1 MSNRSFSDEARVPA
15 VDDHRRLSLDDWV
28 VHCGTVR
35 VEPRSVAA
43 ERAAVGSN
51 MMRSGTALVLTA
63 LVCGG
68 CAARA
73 PELLGPPAIPLRSG
87 PLAIDVVY
95 PPDSS
100 FITARDSNFVF
111 GSVGDGNAELTI
123 NGERVR
129 VEPNGAFIA
138 WLPVP
143 ASPQDT
149 VVRYEL
155 AATLGAQRAFGVHT
169 VFLPR
174 PNAPLPRD
182 SAVIDVRSIL
192 PGGAWWVQEGEIVP
206 IRVRASPGARV
217 RLLLPDGDSVPL
229 FELAT
234 VEGNGA
240 AANWAFG
247 RIPSSAAASPLTGIY
262 AGELKAGAPLGRGR
276 LTPSIAPV
284 PAGLPDLMHY
294 CAPPPADS
302 AEVDEEVGVPTDSMP
317 PPPGELPSESAGAQ
331 TAGEEVLAET
341 AVPHD
346 CARLEVIV
354 GGDTARSP
362 LPLDLWILEGRGP
375 VVELRQEPDATGRD
389 GFVIGRAGPGATTY
403 WQWTDGVRGRVTG
416 RRNGSVRIALD
427 GRTEAWV
434 AADEVEWLRGA
445 TLPERVAVGTVRFT
459 GEPDRLRVN
468 VSIADPVPYA
478 IEVDGVRLTLTLF
491 GAYSNT
497 DWLQYGP
504 SDPFLRAARWEQV
517 DSDRY
522 LLHIELAGEPWG
534 YRARY
539 RRGALVLEIRK
550 PPTLDP
556 ERPLAGRTM
565 VVDPGHP
572 PAGATGPTR
581 LYEGEANLAIAFKLK
596 RLLEEE
602 GARVI
607 LTRADRSVVRLYDR
621 TYLAELLD
629 AEILISIHNN
639 ALPDGVNP
647 FERHG
652 TSVYYFHPHSLDL
665 ARALQQGLLQT
676 MGLPDLGFGRAS
688 LALVR
693 PTWMLAA
700 LTEGAF
706 MMIPEQ
712 EAGLRD
718 PTYQEAYA
726 RGVLV
731 GIREFLLEAARR

>member
-1 MSNRSFSDEARVPA
+1 M
-15 VDDHRRLSLDDWV
+15 
-28 VHCGTVR
+28 
-35 VEPRSVAA
+35 
-43 ERAAVGSN
+43 ERAVVGARK
-51 MMRSGTALVLTA
+51 MRSGAALLTA
-63 LVCGG
+63 VVCAG
-68 CAARA
+68 CAVRA
-73 PELLGPPAIPLRSG
+73 PEPVGPPPIAPRSG

-95 PPDSS
+95 PADSS
-100 FITARDSNFVF
+100 LITARDSNFIF
-111 GSVGDGNAELTI
+111 GSVGDGNAQLTI

-143 ASPQDT
+143 ASPEDT
-149 VVRYEL
+149 LARYEL
-155 AATLGAQRAFGVHT
+155 AATLGTQRAHGVRT

-174 PNAPLPRD
+174 PIVPLASD
-182 SAVIDVRSIL
+182 SAVIDAGSLVPR
-192 PGGAWWVQEGEIVP
+192 GAWWVREAEIVP

-217 RLLLPDGDSVPL
+217 RLLLPDGDSVR
-229 FELAT
+229 LAERTT
-234 VEGNGA
+234 VEGSSA

-247 RIPSSAAASPLTGIY
+247 RIPTSGAATPGSGIY
-262 AGELKAGAPLGRGR
+262 EGELIAQAPLGRGR
-276 LTPSIAPV
+276 LSPHISPG
-284 PAGLPDLMHY
+284 PAGLPDLTHY
-294 CAPPPADS
+294 CAPPPPDT
-302 AEVDEEVGVPTDSMP
+302 AEVGDTLEVVTDSTESP
-317 PPPGELPSESAGAQ
+317 LPEAPSAAAGAPTVVQ
-331 TAGEEVLAET
+331 EALDDADVRSE
-341 AVPHD
+341 

-354 GGDTARSP
+354 ADDTARTP
-362 LPLDLWILEGRGP
+362 LPLDLWVLGGSGP
-375 VVELRQEPDATGRD
+375 VVELREEPAATGRD
-389 GFVIGRAGPGATTY
+389 GYVIGRAGPGATTY

-416 RRNGSVRIALD
+416 RRNGTVRIALD

-434 AADEVEWLRGA
+434 AADELVWLRGA
-445 TLPERVAVGTVRFT
+445 SLPERARVGTVRFT
-459 GEPDRLRVN
+459 GAPDRLRVN
-468 VSIADPVPYA
+468 VSIAEPVPYR
-478 IEVDGVRLTLTLF
+478 IEVDGDRLTLTLY

-504 SDPFLRAARWEQV
+504 RDSFLQAARWEQV
-517 DSDRY
+517 ASDRY
-522 LLHIELAGEPWG
+522 LLHIDLRGQPWG

-539 RRGALVLEIRK
+539 RRGTLALEIRK
-550 PPTLDP
+550 PPTIDP
-556 ERPLAGRTM
+556 QRPLAGRTV

-621 TYLAELLD
+621 SDLAELLD
-629 AEILISIHNN
+629 AELLISIHNN

-652 TSVYYFHPHSLDL
+652 TSVYYFQRHSLDL
-665 ARALQQGLLQT
+665 ARALQQSLVQT
-676 MGLPDLGFGRAS
+676 MGLRDLGFGRAS

-693 PTWMLAA
+693 PTWMPAA

-706 MMIPEQ
+706 MMIPDQ
-712 EAGLRD
+712 EAGLRN

-726 RGVLV
+726 RGVLL
-731 GIREFLLEAARR
+731 GIREFLAAAARP